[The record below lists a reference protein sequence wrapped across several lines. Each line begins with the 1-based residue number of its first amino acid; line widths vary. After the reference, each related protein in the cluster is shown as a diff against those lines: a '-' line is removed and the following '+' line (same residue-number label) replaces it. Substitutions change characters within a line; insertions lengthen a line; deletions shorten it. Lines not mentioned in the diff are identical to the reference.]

1 MIMPMDEHATGHDAS
16 DSEGLEAKFY
26 AKRYAVKFEPPCIFL
41 EYEEDKTR
49 KRRVR
54 AVKLTHVDID
64 MDTDKLT
71 RKVIR
76 SFPRK
81 LVVQS
86 VKYDQVRKLVARLLE
101 HASSRSSCSC
111 SCSSDCGS
119 GLSLSSGTS
128 AAFASKLPALQLPG
142 LGGDSTLQPIAT
154 DSPRIPGHVS
164 KQHPLHHLLNSS
176 RAGEVNVS
184 TDSRFSISP
193 SSSPGGQRE
202 SEAGDDLDTALAD
215 LDQELDT
222 TPRYSS
228 RATHFNKS
236 VKGSPQACSCPST
249 TSPSTPCPACIEQL
263 GSPSRPAGSHGSS
276 TPQGPSQGR
285 QGDSGSRPALL
296 GPAEE
301 REGLTRKSRFAQ
313 AAESQVLELEVAA
326 EVDLNKV
333 TEVELALAKKRMEQ
347 DFNKNRLKPG
357 DPGFEYDKQVD
368 FGPATEDNDWDD

>member
-1 MIMPMDEHATGHDAS
+1 MLLCMCAS
-16 DSEGLEAKFY
+16 
-26 AKRYAVKFEPPCIFL
+26 
-41 EYEEDKTR
+41 
-49 KRRVR
+49 
-54 AVKLTHVDID
+54 
-64 MDTDKLT
+64 
-71 RKVIR
+71 
-76 SFPRK
+76 
-81 LVVQS
+81 
-86 VKYDQVRKLVARLLE
+86 
-101 HASSRSSCSC
+101 
-111 SCSSDCGS
+111 
-119 GLSLSSGTS
+119 
-128 AAFASKLPALQLPG
+128 
-142 LGGDSTLQPIAT
+142 
-154 DSPRIPGHVS
+154 GHVS

-176 RAGEVNVS
+176 RAAEVNVS

-202 SEAGDDLDTALAD
+202 SEAGDDLDAALAD
-215 LDQELDT
+215 LDQEL
-222 TPRYSS
+222 
-228 RATHFNKS
+228 
-236 VKGSPQACSCPST
+236 
-249 TSPSTPCPACIEQL
+249 EQL

-276 TPQGPSQGR
+276 PPQGPSQGR

-301 REGLTRKSRFAQ
+301 REGLARKSRFAQ